1 MKFIQQTNI
10 NGGIILLPK
19 EIARKARRS
28 K

>member
-19 EIARKARRS
+19 EIARKARR